1 MAQHKP
7 FKVVIVGGSI
17 AGLTLANMLQVN
29 DIDFVVLERHP
40 EIAPQVGASIGL
52 LPHGN
57 RILDQLGVFDRLMAL
72 STPVDTFTFRN
83 DSGHPIAA
91 CRNVNHSFYQR
102 HGFPIAFL
110 DRQTVLQV
118 LYDNIRDKSKILTS
132 KRVTKIELS
141 EHDSSAFTADGLEY
155 TGDILIGADGVHST
169 VRREMKRLARKL
181 KPGVFS
187 ESEEQEVACDYQ
199 CIFGISRSCPGVN
212 PGDMNSVFRDKASYL
227 VIGGSNGRTYWF
239 RFQKFHKR
247 LYGSEV
253 PRYTER
259 EVEETVATFSN
270 EYILPGVQMSELIR
284 YKVSV
289 SMTPLVEHVYSTWHV
304 GRATTVG
311 DSCHK
316 FHPIGGHG
324 GNAAI
329 ETAACLTNLLV
340 ENLKA
345 SSTGRLTTY
354 QLNDVFS
361 RVQATRHQR
370 SIDIMKYS
378 HSQQLTEALDSGFR
392 RFTAYYLLP
401 LIDKEDVTF
410 NFSCQI
416 PASEKLNMLPI
427 RREEKLVPFKDDLL
441 REPKTRGPLKWLFIF
456 LYVSLAVTVY
466 YGMWILPK
474 SWNLIPLVDK
484 VIGTGTFEWDA
495 SFKLVTSYTGVSALD
510 EYLVFLAVIFMPG
523 LRGWNS
529 SFRMMQVYFLGLIGQ
544 PICIWTI
551 ESFRRRNALT
561 LLAFP
566 SLWFILFQSTGI
578 GFFMPLYYAVYTW
591 ISDVEPYWWPL
602 RRAVPI
608 HYAKALLP
616 STLLGYFLPT
626 VLMFLPWHEAETAQ
640 YWETFWQPSP
650 CYVPLITMLL
660 GTIYRWQKP
669 LGEEEKRLPRAKDEP
684 TDVAPLK
691 QLYLV
696 TGSLGVLLHWY
707 VLLTIL
713 GSPTM
718 SFAAVFFPTYSVSPM
733 LLDQA
738 FLNIFVVDFWGFFIA
753 SYVWCVGAVW
763 DLRRVGRTD
772 VNVVNASFIVLV
784 AHLGLGPGAAMSA
797 IWYWR
802 EERMAMCLFPAA
814 RKLHSE

>member
-17 AGLTLANMLQVN
+17 AGLSLANMLQVN
-29 DIDFVVLERHP
+29 KIDFVVLEGHP
-40 EIAPQVGASIGL
+40 DIAPQVGASIGL

-72 STPVDTFTFRN
+72 STPVNTFTFRN

-91 CRNVNHSFYQR
+91 CRDVNHSFCQS
-102 HGFPIAFL
+102 
-110 DRQTVLQV
+110 
-118 LYDNIRDKSKILTS
+118 N
-132 KRVTKIELS
+132 VT
-141 EHDSSAFTADGLEY
+141 
-155 TGDILIGADGVHST
+155 
-169 VRREMKRLARKL
+169 
-181 KPGVFS
+181 
-187 ESEEQEVACDYQ
+187 EVACDYQ
-199 CIFGISRSCPGVN
+199 CIFGISKSCPGVS
-212 PGDMNSVFRDKASYL
+212 PGDMNSVFREKASYL

-259 EVEETVATFSN
+259 EVEEAVATFSN

-284 YKVSV
+284 HKVSV
-289 SMTPLVEHVYSTWHV
+289 SMTPLVEH
-304 GRATTVG
+304 
-311 DSCHK
+311 

-354 QLNDVFS
+354 QLDDIFS

-378 HSQQLTEALDSGFR
+378 HNQQLTEALDSGFG
-392 RFTAYYLLP
+392 RFTAFYLLP

-416 PASEKLNMLPI
+416 PASEKLNMLPV
-427 RREEKLVPFKDDLL
+427 RREERLVPFKDDLL

-456 LYVSLAVTVY
+456 LYVSLALIVY

-474 SWNLIPLVDK
+474 SWDLIPLVET
-484 VIGTGTFEWDA
+484 VIVTGTFESDA
-495 SFKLVTSYTGVSALD
+495 SFKLVTSYTG
-510 EYLVFLAVIFMPG
+510 
-523 LRGWNS
+523 
-529 SFRMMQVYFLGLIGQ
+529 VYFLGLIGQ
-544 PICIWTI
+544 PICIWTV
-551 ESFRRRNALT
+551 ESFRKRNALT
-561 LLAFP
+561 MLAFP
-566 SLWFILFQSTGI
+566 SLWFIFFQSTGI

-696 TGSLGVLLHWY
+696 TGL
-707 VLLTIL
+707 L
-713 GSPTM
+713 GSPAV
-718 SFAAVFFPTYSVSPM
+718 SFAAVFSPTYSVSPM
-733 LLDQA
+733 PLDQA

-772 VNVVNASFIVLV
+772 VNVANASFLVLV

-797 IWYWR
+797 VWYWR
-802 EERMAMCLFPAA
+802 EERMAICLFPAA